1 MSAVLALD
9 DLSVPLR
16 VLRLL
21 AVDFPDLPAPNV
33 DVSPVYPQVLRLSL
47 HETSCDSFAAFESW
61 RLALGIEP
69 GEVDFHIQCNGRTAV
84 LQGRGAY
91 GGADVELTAYAASLA
106 DGTAST
112 GAGGTR

>member
-1 MSAVLALD
+1 MNQVLALD

-21 AVDFPDLPAPNV
+21 AIDFPDLTAPNV

-69 GEVDFHIQCNGRTAV
+69 GTVDFHIQSDGRTAV

-106 DGTAST
+106 DGTVSA
-112 GAGGTR
+112 GAGGAR